1 MIERYSLSQMKAIW
15 SEENKFQSWLD
26 VEIAVCEAQEKF
38 GNIPEGTSAKV
49 KAGARFSVE
58 RIDEIEKETAH
69 DLIAF
74 VKCVTENLG
83 EEGRYVHYG
92 VTSYDIEDTATALR
106 MRQAADIIIEDLE
119 RLATAIAR
127 LAREHKM
134 TPMIGRTHGVQ
145 AEPITFGFKMAVW
158 YSEVQRDLERM
169 KAAREAISCGKIS
182 GAVGVF
188 GNIGPDQEAFV
199 CERLGLKPAPV
210 STQIIQRDRH
220 AQFITT
226 LAIIASSCENFAT
239 EMRNLQR
246 TEILE
251 VQEMFLP
258 GQKGSSAMP
267 HKRNPWRFESI
278 CGLARVV
285 RSNAIP
291 AMENIVSWHERDL
304 TNSAAERIIIPDCC
318 LATDFMLQ
326 SLAKLLDRLEVNVD
340 RMQRNLEMMGQLVF
354 SEHVLLALIQKGMTR
369 DEGYKVCQ
377 RNAAKCWDYDMPF
390 RSALEQDL
398 DVARLLT
405 RSELDECFNLAH
417 HLRNIDRVFER
428 LGLEPA
434 DPSTA
439 QKAATRSRARKDLY
453 RFILSLEGTP
463 ELRKLLVDKN
473 ILSADI
479 LSGLGDDTMNQVLAR
494 LLEKLDAFIAELGR
508 NPEEDAQLP

>member
-1 MIERYSLSQMKAIW
+1 MIDRYSLPKMKAIW
-15 SEENKFQSWLD
+15 GEENKFQSWLD
-26 VEIAVCEAQEKF
+26 VEIAVCEAQEHF
-38 GNIPEGTSAKV
+38 GKIPQGTSAKV
-49 KAGARFSVE
+49 RAGAKFCVE

-106 MRQAADIIIEDLE
+106 MRQAADVIIEDLE
-119 RLATAIAR
+119 KLLAAIAK

-158 YSEVQRDLERM
+158 YSQVQRDLERM
-169 KAAREAISCGKIS
+169 KAAREAISYGKIS

-188 GNIGPDQEAFV
+188 GNITPEAEEFV
-199 CERLGLKPAPV
+199 CERLGLKAAPV

-226 LAIIASSCENFAT
+226 LAIIASGCENFAT

-285 RSNAIP
+285 RSNAQP

-304 TNSAAERIIIPDCC
+304 TNSAAERIIIPDTC
-318 LATDFMLQ
+318 LAVDFMLQ
-326 SLAKLLDRLEVNVD
+326 SLTRLLDRLEVNVD
-340 RMQRNLEMMGQLVF
+340 NMKRNLEMMGQLVF
-354 SEHVLLALIQKGMTR
+354 SEHVLLALILKGMTR

-377 RNAAKCWDYDMPF
+377 RNAAKCWDENIAF
-390 RSALEQDL
+390 RQALEQDS
-398 DVARLLT
+398 DVQRLLT
-405 RSELDECFNLAH
+405 KEDLDDCFDLEH
-417 HLRNIDRVFER
+417 HLRNVEKIFVR
-428 LGLEPA
+428 LG
-434 DPSTA
+434 
-439 QKAATRSRARKDLY
+439 
-453 RFILSLEGTP
+453 I
-463 ELRKLLVDKN
+463 
-473 ILSADI
+473 
-479 LSGLGDDTMNQVLAR
+479 
-494 LLEKLDAFIAELGR
+494 
-508 NPEEDAQLP
+508 